1 MNWLNVGYGAASSGI
16 DTGLGMLNSW
26 FNGYIDHKYWQKRY
40 DITRQDYLADR
51 QHQEEY
57 NSPANQMKLLAE
69 AGLNPNLIYGQKGG
83 VGASGTSNAQQQ
95 SAPFGGRSSN
105 TTGVAMNAA
114 ALAQSDQLMAQSNR
128 TKAETRLIN
137 MQADWY
143 GTLQG
148 KQVDFL
154 NSQIDRINQE
164 VKESEARIEAI
175 AQDIKVGKSTV
186 SKQDSE
192 TMLNFYKTYL
202 TEVETQLKQKQISTE
217 EALQSQMAAQTA
229 LYSEQVWTEIAKR
242 DQISAQ
248 TWLTYAQEE
257 YQQLMNEI
265 TSSNLDLTIQA
276 NKEELLHKIA
286 DFGVRKGIV
295 GNKAYQWASALAP
308 LINSYIDSAKDL
320 NSIGLDWYKAVNQKR
335 SGMKIQFEDI
345 KRIASYMAHDM

>member
-1 MNWLNVGYGAASSGI
+1 MSWSKVGFGAASSAV

-26 FNGYIDHKYWQKRY
+26 FNGYIDQKYWQKRY

-95 SAPFGGRSSN
+95 SAPFGGRNSN

-143 GTLQG
+143 STLQG

-192 TMLNFYKTYL
+192 TMLNFYRTYL
-202 TEVETQLKQKQISTE
+202 TETETQLKQKQISTE
-217 EALQSQMAAQTA
+217 EALQAQMAAQTA
-229 LYSEQVWTEIAKR
+229 LYSQQVWTEIAKR

-265 TSSNLDLTIQA
+265 TSSNLDLTIES
-276 NKEELLHKIA
+276 NKEELLYKIA
-286 DFGVRKGIV
+286 DFGIRKGIV
-295 GNKAYQWASALAP
+295 GNQAYQWAAAIAP
-308 LINSYIDSAKDL
+308 LVNQYAESARDL
-320 NSIGLDWYKAVNQKR
+320 NSIGVDWYNAINRKNGGFKISAGDIIKIANK
-335 SGMKIQFEDI
+335 MK
-345 KRIASYMAHDM
+345 

>member
-1 MNWLNVGYGAASSGI
+1 MKWLGVGTGTVSSAI
-16 DTGLGMLNSW
+16 DTGLGMLNSY
-26 FNGYIDHKYWQKRY
+26 FNAEMDHKYWQKRY

-57 NSPANQMKLLAE
+57 NSPANQMKLLAK

-83 VGASGTSNAQQQ
+83 VGASGTFNAQQQ

-105 TTGVAMNAA
+105 TTSVAMNAA

-143 GTLQG
+143 GTMQG

-192 TMLNFYKTYL
+192 TMLNFYRTFL
-202 TEVETQLKQKQISTE
+202 TETETQLKQKQISTE
-217 EALQSQMAAQTA
+217 EALQAQMAAQTA
-229 LYSEQVWTEIAKR
+229 LYSQQVWTEIAKR
-242 DQISAQ
+242 DQMSAQ

-265 TSSNLDLTIQA
+265 TSSNLDFTIES
-276 NKEELLHKIA
+276 NKEELLYKIA
-286 DFGVRKGIV
+286 DFGKRKGIV
-295 GNKAYQWASALAP
+295 GNQAYQWAAAIAP
-308 LINSYIDSAKDL
+308 LVNQYAESARDL
-320 NSIGLDWYKAVNQKR
+320 NSIGVDWYKAVNRKNGGFKI
-335 SGMKIQFEDI
+335 SAGDIIKIANKMK
-345 KRIASYMAHDM
+345 